1 MSEHAAV
8 LTALEGL
15 ERIRNRI
22 NALPRDNVQGWKQQ
36 YIAMRRELQ
45 TGFAAFSKAVDTW
58 LASGGDGIDARRL
71 RELAGAYRSRLAEH
85 QARFPVVAIDPG
97 AGE

>member
-36 YIAMRRELQ
+36 
-45 TGFAAFSKAVDTW
+45 
-58 LASGGDGIDARRL
+58 
-71 RELAGAYRSRLAEH
+71 
-85 QARFPVVAIDPG
+85 
-97 AGE
+97 